1 MVQWNRSF
9 VPWFCLQKS
18 KEKIGIPITS
28 PRIGRNHQWFMAIFD
43 WIINPLIQF
52 YSDMCQLWKYI
63 IHICIGDICMYIYIH
78 IIHIYIYTHILCIWN
93 KYAIN
98 IYIYRYE
105 INMLHIYIYLYIW
118 VHIHCNI
125 YIYIYAYP
133 PWHPHSFLFF
143 STASR
148 SQAHR
153 LLLGRRC
160 DGHRWWQ
167 TAKLAP
173 LRWKA
178 MRWTDHGILY
188 SIDYPW
194 FVVLS
199 IGYQVHGII
208 VYVDLSIY
216 HGIVLIYELWI
227 SIDNNNHVYY
237 SVWCPYPLII

>member
-1 MVQWNRSF
+1 M
-9 VPWFCLQKS
+9 LH
-18 KEKIGIPITS
+18 T
-28 PRIGRNHQWFMAIFD
+28 
-43 WIINPLIQF
+43 
-52 YSDMCQLWKYI
+52 
-63 IHICIGDICMYIYIH
+63 
-78 IIHIYIYTHILCIWN
+78 HIYVYT
-93 KYAIN
+93 
-98 IYIYRYE
+98 YE
-105 INMLHIYIYLYIW
+105 IDMLHIHIYIYLYIW
-118 VHIHCNI
+118 VHIHYNI
-125 YIYIYAYP
+125 CIYIYAYP

-216 HGIVLIYELWI
+216 HGIVLIYGLWI
-227 SIDNNNHVYY
+227 SINQRKLGSNTSVLRTNTWNDEGWCAIETWPWWRVVWDFTWHNNTSHWDLTLMKGGVRLYMT
-237 SVWCPYPLII
+237 